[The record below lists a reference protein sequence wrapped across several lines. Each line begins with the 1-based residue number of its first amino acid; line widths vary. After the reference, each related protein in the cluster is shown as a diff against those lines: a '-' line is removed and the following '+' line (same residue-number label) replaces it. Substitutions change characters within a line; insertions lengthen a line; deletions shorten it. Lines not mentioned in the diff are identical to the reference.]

1 MDNKNV
7 FVAIALSMSVLLF
20 WGAFFE
26 TPKKPIEQ
34 KNDQKVEQKS
44 EQSSIA
50 PTIDQPTVIKNI
62 SREDSVNK
70 SKRVKIENNS
80 IIGSIN
86 LKGAQIDD
94 ISFKNHKQE
103 VDGNKNIIFLNPA
116 ETENGFYIE
125 TWGLNLICNPFSLYY
140 INYFLKLHIMKLR
153 QTIFVLLIILVGS
166 CQTDISILQSVGISE
181 DSLNVAT
188 KRLHKYVDEGKLP
201 GTYVKIIKDGK
212 VVYDDKYGFIDI
224 DKKKPIEENSLYRIF
239 SMTKPITAV
248 AIMSLYDQ
256 GKLNL
261 DDKVSK
267 YIPEFLDTQVYK
279 DLDGK
284 HSFEP
289 QKTPLTIRHLL
300 THTSG
305 IPYGWESS
313 YTDSIYN
320 VRQHMRKDWTLE
332 EMIKDIATI
341 PLKFQPGTKYNY
353 GLGIDI
359 AGYIV
364 EVVSGEKLNNYFKT
378 VIFDP
383 LKMNDTR
390 FYIPEEKREQLSEL
404 YTMDEN
410 GKLIIVSDPNMEKVF
425 GSAKPPRLLLGGA
438 GLIST
443 LNDYETF
450 CRMLLNKGELNG
462 KRILSEKAAEMIM
475 TNQYPKEM
483 KTNSQMG
490 HGLSGMVNLDTGEY
504 NWGGAAA
511 TSFWINPK
519 DNLILICYTQ
529 LFGSPTSYA
538 TDFKATL
545 DQALFDS
552 ALK

>member
-1 MDNKNV
+1 M
-7 FVAIALSMSVLLF
+7 F
-20 WGAFFE
+20 
-26 TPKKPIEQ
+26 
-34 KNDQKVEQKS
+34 
-44 EQSSIA
+44 
-50 PTIDQPTVIKNI
+50 
-62 SREDSVNK
+62 
-70 SKRVKIENNS
+70 
-80 IIGSIN
+80 
-86 LKGAQIDD
+86 
-94 ISFKNHKQE
+94 
-103 VDGNKNIIFLNPA
+103 
-116 ETENGFYIE
+116 
-125 TWGLNLICNPFSLYY
+125 
-140 INYFLKLHIMKLR
+140 MKLR
-153 QTIFVLLIILVGS
+153 QTFFVLLIILVGS

-279 DLDGK
+279 ELDGK

-332 EMIKDIATI
+332 EMTKDIATI

-410 GKLIIVSDPNMEKVF
+410 GKLVIVSDPNMEKVF

-538 TDFKATL
+538 TEFKATL
-545 DQALFDS
+545 DQAILNS
-552 ALK
+552 AFK

>member
-1 MDNKNV
+1 
-7 FVAIALSMSVLLF
+7 
-20 WGAFFE
+20 
-26 TPKKPIEQ
+26 
-34 KNDQKVEQKS
+34 
-44 EQSSIA
+44 
-50 PTIDQPTVIKNI
+50 
-62 SREDSVNK
+62 
-70 SKRVKIENNS
+70 
-80 IIGSIN
+80 
-86 LKGAQIDD
+86 
-94 ISFKNHKQE
+94 
-103 VDGNKNIIFLNPA
+103 
-116 ETENGFYIE
+116 
-125 TWGLNLICNPFSLYY
+125 
-140 INYFLKLHIMKLR
+140 MKLR
-153 QTIFVLLIILVGS
+153 QTFFVLLIILVGS
-166 CQTDISILQSVGISE
+166 CQNDISKLQSVGISA

-279 DLDGK
+279 ELDGK

-320 VRQHMRKDWTLE
+320 ARQHMRQDWTLE
-332 EMIKDIATI
+332 EMTKDIATI
-341 PLKFQPGTKYNY
+341 PLKFQPGTNYNY

-364 EVVSGEKLNNYFKT
+364 EVISGEKLNNYFKT

-410 GKLIIVSDPNMEKVF
+410 GKLIIVSDPNIEKNF
-425 GSAKPPRLLLGGA
+425 GSAKPPKLLLGGA

-511 TSFWINPK
+511 TSFWINPT

-538 TDFKATL
+538 TEFKATL
-545 DQALFDS
+545 DQALLNS
-552 ALK
+552 AFK

>member
-1 MDNKNV
+1 
-7 FVAIALSMSVLLF
+7 
-20 WGAFFE
+20 
-26 TPKKPIEQ
+26 
-34 KNDQKVEQKS
+34 
-44 EQSSIA
+44 
-50 PTIDQPTVIKNI
+50 
-62 SREDSVNK
+62 
-70 SKRVKIENNS
+70 
-80 IIGSIN
+80 
-86 LKGAQIDD
+86 
-94 ISFKNHKQE
+94 
-103 VDGNKNIIFLNPA
+103 
-116 ETENGFYIE
+116 
-125 TWGLNLICNPFSLYY
+125 
-140 INYFLKLHIMKLR
+140 MKLR
-153 QTIFVLLIILVGS
+153 QTFFVLLIILVGS
-166 CQTDISILQSVGISE
+166 CHTDISILQSVGISE

-212 VVYDDKYGFIDI
+212 VVYNDKYGFIDI

-332 EMIKDIATI
+332 EMTKDIATI

-390 FYIPEEKREQLSEL
+390 FYIPEGKREQLSEL

-410 GKLIIVSDPNMEKVF
+410 GKLIIVSDPNMEKNF
-425 GSAKPPRLLLGGA
+425 GSAKPPKLLLGGA

-462 KRILSEKAAEMIM
+462 KRILSEKASEMIM

-511 TSFWINPK
+511 TSFWINPT
-519 DNLILICYTQ
+519 DSLILICYTQ

-538 TDFKATL
+538 TEFKATL
-545 DQALFDS
+545 DKALVDS

>member
-1 MDNKNV
+1 M
-7 FVAIALSMSVLLF
+7 F
-20 WGAFFE
+20 
-26 TPKKPIEQ
+26 
-34 KNDQKVEQKS
+34 
-44 EQSSIA
+44 
-50 PTIDQPTVIKNI
+50 
-62 SREDSVNK
+62 
-70 SKRVKIENNS
+70 
-80 IIGSIN
+80 
-86 LKGAQIDD
+86 
-94 ISFKNHKQE
+94 
-103 VDGNKNIIFLNPA
+103 
-116 ETENGFYIE
+116 
-125 TWGLNLICNPFSLYY
+125 
-140 INYFLKLHIMKLR
+140 MKLR
-153 QTIFVLLIILVGS
+153 QTFFVLLIILVCS
-166 CQTDISILQSVGISE
+166 CQNDISKLQSVGISA

-279 DLDGK
+279 ELDGK

-320 VRQHMRKDWTLE
+320 ARQHMRQDWTLE
-332 EMIKDIATI
+332 EMTKDIATI
-341 PLKFQPGTKYNY
+341 PLKFQPGTNYNY

-410 GKLIIVSDPNMEKVF
+410 GKLIIVSDPNMEKNF
-425 GSAKPPRLLLGGA
+425 GSAKPPKLLLGGA

-511 TSFWINPK
+511 TSFWINPT

-538 TDFKATL
+538 TEFKATL
-545 DQALFDS
+545 DQALLNS
-552 ALK
+552 AFK

>member
-1 MDNKNV
+1 
-7 FVAIALSMSVLLF
+7 
-20 WGAFFE
+20 
-26 TPKKPIEQ
+26 
-34 KNDQKVEQKS
+34 
-44 EQSSIA
+44 
-50 PTIDQPTVIKNI
+50 
-62 SREDSVNK
+62 
-70 SKRVKIENNS
+70 
-80 IIGSIN
+80 
-86 LKGAQIDD
+86 
-94 ISFKNHKQE
+94 
-103 VDGNKNIIFLNPA
+103 
-116 ETENGFYIE
+116 
-125 TWGLNLICNPFSLYY
+125 
-140 INYFLKLHIMKLR
+140 MKLR
-153 QTIFVLLIILVGS
+153 QTFFVLLIILVGS

-279 DLDGK
+279 ELDGK

-320 VRQHMRKDWTLE
+320 ARQHMRKDWTLE
-332 EMIKDIATI
+332 EMTKDIATI

-364 EVVSGEKLNNYFKT
+364 EVVSGEKLNNYFKK

-410 GKLIIVSDPNMEKVF
+410 GKLIIVSDPNMEKNF
-425 GSAKPPRLLLGGA
+425 GSAKPPKLLLGGA

-462 KRILSEKAAEMIM
+462 KRILSEKASEMIM

-511 TSFWINPK
+511 TSFWINPT

-538 TDFKATL
+538 TEFKATL
-545 DQALFDS
+545 DKALVDS

>member
-1 MDNKNV
+1 
-7 FVAIALSMSVLLF
+7 
-20 WGAFFE
+20 
-26 TPKKPIEQ
+26 
-34 KNDQKVEQKS
+34 
-44 EQSSIA
+44 
-50 PTIDQPTVIKNI
+50 
-62 SREDSVNK
+62 
-70 SKRVKIENNS
+70 
-80 IIGSIN
+80 
-86 LKGAQIDD
+86 
-94 ISFKNHKQE
+94 
-103 VDGNKNIIFLNPA
+103 
-116 ETENGFYIE
+116 
-125 TWGLNLICNPFSLYY
+125 
-140 INYFLKLHIMKLR
+140 MKLR
-153 QTIFVLLIILVGS
+153 QTFFVLLIILVGS
-166 CQTDISILQSVGISE
+166 CQNDISKLQSVGISA

-279 DLDGK
+279 ELDGK

-320 VRQHMRKDWTLE
+320 ARQHMRQDWTLE
-332 EMIKDIATI
+332 EMTKDIATI
-341 PLKFQPGTKYNY
+341 PLKFQPGTNYNY
-353 GLGIDI
+353 GLGIDV

-364 EVVSGEKLNNYFKT
+364 EVISGEKLNNYFKT

-404 YTMDEN
+404 YTMEEN
-410 GKLIIVSDPNMEKVF
+410 GKLIIVSDPNMEKNF
-425 GSAKPPRLLLGGA
+425 SSAKPPKLLLGGA

-511 TSFWINPK
+511 TSFWINPT

-538 TDFKATL
+538 TEFKATL
-545 DQALFDS
+545 DQALLNS
-552 ALK
+552 AFK

>member
-1 MDNKNV
+1 
-7 FVAIALSMSVLLF
+7 
-20 WGAFFE
+20 
-26 TPKKPIEQ
+26 
-34 KNDQKVEQKS
+34 
-44 EQSSIA
+44 
-50 PTIDQPTVIKNI
+50 
-62 SREDSVNK
+62 
-70 SKRVKIENNS
+70 
-80 IIGSIN
+80 
-86 LKGAQIDD
+86 
-94 ISFKNHKQE
+94 
-103 VDGNKNIIFLNPA
+103 
-116 ETENGFYIE
+116 
-125 TWGLNLICNPFSLYY
+125 
-140 INYFLKLHIMKLR
+140 
-153 QTIFVLLIILVGS
+153 
-166 CQTDISILQSVGISE
+166 
-181 DSLNVAT
+181 
-188 KRLHKYVDEGKLP
+188 
-201 GTYVKIIKDGK
+201 
-212 VVYDDKYGFIDI
+212 
-224 DKKKPIEENSLYRIF
+224 
-239 SMTKPITAV
+239 
-248 AIMSLYDQ
+248 
-256 GKLNL
+256 
-261 DDKVSK
+261 
-267 YIPEFLDTQVYK
+267 
-279 DLDGK
+279 
-284 HSFEP
+284 
-289 QKTPLTIRHLL
+289 
-300 THTSG
+300 
-305 IPYGWESS
+305 
-313 YTDSIYN
+313 
-320 VRQHMRKDWTLE
+320 
-332 EMIKDIATI
+332 MIKDIATI

-390 FYIPEEKREQLSEL
+390 FYIPEGKREQLSEL

-410 GKLIIVSDPNMEKVF
+410 GKLIIVSDPNMEKNF
-425 GSAKPPRLLLGGA
+425 GSAKPPKLLLGGA

-462 KRILSEKAAEMIM
+462 KRILSEKASEMIM